1 MSSASLCNRRTRR
14 ISTSGDMVMS
24 TLYIDRKDVHVK
36 LDGNAL
42 AFYAGGERQGIE
54 GHNTVYGE

>member
-1 MSSASLCNRRTRR
+1 
-14 ISTSGDMVMS
+14 MVMS